1 MQIDI
6 ITLFPELLSS
16 PFEASILKRA
26 IDAQKVAVNFHNLR
40 DYAQNKQKQVDDYP
54 FGGGAGMVM
63 KIEPIDRCIY
73 QLKKERTYDEIIYLT
88 PDGEQLNQSISNAL
102 STQENIILLCGHY
115 KGVDQRVRDHLITR
129 EISIGDFV
137 LSGGELAAAVL
148 CDSIIRLIPGVLGDE
163 SSALTD
169 SYQDGLLAP
178 PIYTR
183 PANYK
188 GWEVPKILTSGNTP
202 EVEKWRENQA
212 VEKTKITR
220 PDLFEDPD

>member
-6 ITLFPELLSS
+6 IALFPELLSS

-26 IDAQKVAVNFHNLR
+26 IEAQKVVVNFHNLR

-63 KIEPIDRCIY
+63 KIEPIDLCIS
-73 QLKKERTYDEIIYLT
+73 QLKKERAYDEIIYLS
-88 PDGEQLNQSISNAL
+88 PDGEQLSQGISNML
-102 STQENIILLCGHY
+102 STKENIIILCGHY

-212 VEKTKITR
+212 LEKTKNTR
-220 PDLFEDPD
+220 PDLIDDPD

>member
-1 MQIDI
+1 MRIDI
-6 ITLFPELLSS
+6 ITLFPELLRS
-16 PFEASILKRA
+16 PFEVSILKRA
-26 IDAQKVAVNFHNLR
+26 IKSKKAVINFHNLR
-40 DYAQNKQKQVDDYP
+40 DYAYNKNKQVDDYP

-63 KIEPIDRCIY
+63 KIEPIDLCIR
-73 QLKKERTYDEIIYLT
+73 QLKKERTYDEVIYLT
-88 PDGEQLNQSISNAL
+88 PDGEQLNQSISNNL
-102 STQENIILLCGHY
+102 STKKNIIILCGHY

-202 EVEKWRENQA
+202 EVEKWRESQA
-212 VEKTKITR
+212 LEKTKKTR
-220 PDLFEDPD
+220 PDLMKDLG